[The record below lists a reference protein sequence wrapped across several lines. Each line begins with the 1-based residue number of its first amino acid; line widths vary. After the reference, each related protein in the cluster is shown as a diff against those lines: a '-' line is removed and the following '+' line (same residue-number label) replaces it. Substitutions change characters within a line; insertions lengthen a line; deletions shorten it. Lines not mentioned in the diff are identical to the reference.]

1 MHARL
6 TLAALAALFAPAAL
20 AQSPVDFLPR
30 EPGLA
35 APPERM
41 VTPPPPAEES
51 GPITSVAA
59 DGGPG
64 IVLGGITLEGV
75 TAIDPADLEP
85 IWAELIGQP
94 VTLTALED
102 VAARIGAAY
111 RARGFVLSQAVL
123 PAQTVE
129 NGQVTILVVEGFVN
143 RVEITGGADNQKAYA
158 RTRFAPVTAGRPLA
172 LSTLER
178 GILLSRDTFGGTV
191 ETVLE
196 PSPDTFGAADLG
208 VLIEP
213 APISYFVTID
223 NRGSRLYGEWTLGAG
238 ARAYNLLG
246 QNDRLDAL
254 IAGAPK
260 DGSLAFGALAY
271 DAPIPRL
278 NGTRLDGTRWVVE
291 ADVSRA
297 DPDLSQSGSPDSLQ
311 IIQNETNL
319 RAGLITPFIRT
330 RSQNLFASLG
340 LGFRESES
348 ETAFTGPDVSET
360 DRLAILDAGLTWDV
374 ADRFGGVS
382 LVDAGLRQGLDIG
395 GVGIAATGP
404 AAGRPDFT
412 VATLRLSR
420 LQRLGDTDWSLF
432 GEAIGQYATTVL
444 PNSERFSLG
453 DGSIGRGF
461 APGNTSGDSG
471 YGLRGEVR
479 YTVFSENPDRPVDAV
494 ELYGYGDFGQTYD
507 RTDQRDAD
515 QWESLGSV
523 GIGALIDVRD
533 WLTITPEISRQVEG
547 IATDTTDPSHETRF
561 YIGAVARF

>member
-1 MHARL
+1 MHPRL

-35 APPERM
+35 PPLERM
-41 VTPPPPAEES
+41 VTAPDPQEET

-64 IVLGGITLEGV
+64 IVLGGITLEGATV
-75 TAIDPADLEP
+75 IDQAELEP

-102 VAARIGAAY
+102 IATRIGAAY
-111 RARGFVLSQAVL
+111 RARGFVLSQAIL
-123 PAQTVE
+123 PAQSVE

-143 RVEITGGADNQKAYA
+143 RVEITGGADNQNAYA
-158 RTRFAPVTAGRPLA
+158 ATRFAPVTAERPLS

-196 PSPDTFGAADLG
+196 PSADTFGAADLG

-213 APISYFVTID
+213 DPITYFAAID

-246 QNDRLDAL
+246 QNERLDAL
-254 IAGAPK
+254 VAGAPK
-260 DGSLAFGALAY
+260 DGSLAFGALSY

-278 NGTRLDGTRWVVE
+278 NGTRFDGTRWVVE
-291 ADVSRA
+291 ADISRA
-297 DPDLSQSGSPDSLQ
+297 DPDLAQSGSPETLE

-319 RAGLITPFIRT
+319 RAGVITPFIRT
-330 RSQNLFASLG
+330 RSQNLFAFLG

-348 ETAFTGPDVSET
+348 ETAFTGPDMTET
-360 DRLAILDAGLTWDV
+360 DRLAVLDAGLTWDV

-382 LVDAGLRQGLDIG
+382 LVDAAIRQGLDIG
-395 GVGIAATGP
+395 GVEVGATGP
-404 AAGRPDFT
+404 AAGNPDFT
-412 VATLRLSR
+412 LATLRLSR

-432 GEAIGQYATTVL
+432 GEAIGQYASTVL
-444 PNSERFSLG
+444 PTSERFSLG

-479 YTVFSENPDRPVDAV
+479 YTVFSENPDGPVDAI
-494 ELYGYGDFGQTYD
+494 EIYGYGDFGQAYD
-507 RTDQRDAD
+507 RTAERDLD
-515 QWESLGSV
+515 QWETLGSV

-533 WLTITPEISRQVEG
+533 WLTITPEIARQLEG
-547 IATDTTDPSHETRF
+547 VPTDTTNPDLETRF